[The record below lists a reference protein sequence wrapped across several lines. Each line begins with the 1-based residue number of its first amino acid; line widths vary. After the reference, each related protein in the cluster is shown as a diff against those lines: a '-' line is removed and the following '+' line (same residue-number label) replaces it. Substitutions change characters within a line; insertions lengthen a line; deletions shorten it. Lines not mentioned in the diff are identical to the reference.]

1 MVHLLHF
8 LKVDILELVVCMG
21 GDVCTVD
28 IHSVVNS
35 SLDPQCVSM
44 SRKQIKTFYQVE
56 WLPSKH
62 ENHVERW
69 CTLEKK
75 TNEQTTT
82 NKQTTKLAMQK
93 KIKGKTLSRN

>member
-35 SLDPQCVSM
+35 SLDPQCVST

-69 CTLEKK
+69 CNLEKTKNKRTNNK
-75 TNEQTTT
+75 TSHAEKDQ
-82 NKQTTKLAMQK
+82 
-93 KIKGKTLSRN
+93 G